1 MTQSQTMTATE
12 PQVFDPPAGFRS
24 DAGGPH
30 ITSMDQYKTMYDRS
44 INDPEGFWTEVAE
57 DFHWFRKWDTVR
69 QYNYNVK
76 SGAIDIKWFEGA
88 TTNITHNCLDRH
100 LATRGDQTAII
111 WEGNDPSEDSTLTY
125 KQLHEQVCKF
135 ANVLKAHGV
144 KKGDRVSIYLPMIP
158 ELAVAMMACARI
170 GAIHSIVFA
179 GFSADSLAD
188 RIVDSTCTVLIT
200 ADGTFRG
207 KKPVD
212 LKGIADEAV
221 EKANAQMKDA
231 NVDHVFLVKRAGDA
245 LTCNVVAGRDKWWH
259 DVMADASADCPCEE
273 MDAEDPLFI
282 LYTSGS
288 TGKPKGVQ
296 HTTSA
301 ATWSTPRPPQVH
313 LRLPR
318 RRHLLVHRR
327 HRLGHRAQLHRLWP
341 AANGATT
348 IMFEGVP
355 TYPDAG
361 RFWDVVDKY
370 KVTQFYTAPTA
381 IRALMAAGEDSPP
394 SATSRVC
401 AGARQRGRAD
411 QPRGWLWYHR
421 NIGGGRARSS
431 TRGGRRKPA
440 AS

>member
-259 DVMADASADCPCEE
+259 DVMADASRRLPLRGDGR
-273 MDAEDPLFI
+273 EDPLFI

-288 TGKPKGVQ
+288 HRQAQGR
-296 HTTSA
+296 A
-301 ATWSTPRPPQVH
+301 AQ
-313 LRLPR
+313 R
-318 RRHLLVHRR
+318 RRVH
-327 HRLGHRAQLHRLWP
+327 GLHRLTHKYIFDYCTTATRSTGAP
-341 AANGATT
+341 PTSAGSPGTATSSTARCANGATT

-355 TYPDAG
+355 TYPDAK

-381 IRALMAAGEDSPP
+381 IRA
-394 SATSRVC
+394 
-401 AGARQRGRAD
+401 
-411 QPRGWLWYHR
+411 
-421 NIGGGRARSS
+421 
-431 TRGGRRKPA
+431 
-440 AS
+440 